1 MINSKERDPTMKIGI
16 NCGHTITGAGTGAVG
31 YINESKENRNVGYK
45 VMEKLKALGHEVVD
59 CTINKASSNSA
70 YLAQAV
76 ELANNT
82 TLDVFVSIHFNAG
95 GGRGV
100 EVYTYEGKQYP
111 DAVEVCKQIEKL
123 GFKAGSGLYVIRKT
137 KAKSMLI
144 EVCFVDTQSDVDL
157 YNKVGVDAIA
167 QAIVNG
173 VLVNA
178 QKPVSNQSKT
188 IYRVQVGAF
197 TKKANADHLCLNLKG
212 EGYDPIVVKDGKY
225 YKVQIGAYSVKSNA
239 DKKMKELKDAGHDA
253 FISYFKK

>member
-1 MINSKERDPTMKIGI
+1 MKIGI
-16 NCGHTITGAGTGAVG
+16 NCGHTIVNPGTGAVG
-31 YINESKENRNVGYK
+31 FINESKETRNVGYK
-45 VMEKLKALGHEVVD
+45 VIEKLKALGHEVVD
-59 CTINKASSNSA
+59 CTIDKASTNNA
-70 YLAQAV
+70 YLSRAV
-76 ELANNT
+76 ELGNNA

-123 GFKAGSGLYVIRKT
+123 GFKNRGVKAGSGLYVIRKT

-157 YNKVGVDAIA
+157 YNKVGVDAVA

-173 VLVNA
+173 ILVNA
-178 QKPVSNQSKT
+178 QKPIVNQSKT

-197 TKKANADHLCLNLKG
+197 TKKANADHLCLKLKG
-212 EGYDPIVVKDGKY
+212 EGYDPIVVKDGKWF
-225 YKVQIGAYSVKSNA
+225 KVQVGAYSVKSNA
-239 DKKMKELKDAGHDA
+239 DKKMKELKDAKYDA
-253 FISYFKK
+253 FISYYKK